1 MDVQLKQSID
11 IVVDEFRQ
19 ILIWP
24 LLVQFGAAKQFS
36 LETVSEKL
44 TAANWKLVQ
53 ESQDT
58 NAWRIGD
65 DDWYKTKDKDGR
77 YVNEHEY
84 DYSEIVY
91 FHSFVRNFLY
101 GGDGLPAEKRPI
113 RVFHPNLN
121 ATEASSQSESTHSK
135 LKDLKY
141 LYVQLKGDRDFYLKV
156 ERIEAYLA
164 DTGVLV
170 VTIEVFCNTH
180 HDGASEK
187 PLKLSD
193 ALDLQNLLRMV
204 FPRRWS
210 SNGDP
215 SETPLQ
221 MAWAKDTTIEGRQ
234 SFEIIESS
242 RQDFRDKG
250 SFTRIV
256 GENAEIPVAAHL
268 AYLLAPLIPYDPPSQ
283 PVDITYKQIEDQ
295 RIPSMSFVAVEE
307 PRQITDWDF
316 ARIAFFDS
324 HGESTVSS
332 YSDDYMQDWEK
343 LHAYDRFWQRKPSLL
358 QKNLSDQGKL
368 DDHNEMV
375 RTRWLCSG
383 YGFSVVGSSK
393 DRFFMGQIR
402 SNFHHHYFRM
412 GFIAHFHR
420 ASLLALRE
428 ELSKSMNKDGLAF
441 HNAVINIQKNCTR
454 FRTRYWYHEVS
465 TQLQGQELFRWWSNK
480 LGNQELF
487 DKVTSDVEALASLV
501 RTEIAERESENI
513 KWLTFYGL
521 LVGLI
526 GVFTGF
532 VSAVLTG
539 VLGAWGTVSK
549 YGYAVLIFS
558 LVIFVVI
565 CVVFFRNRA
574 RLVKKWML

>member
-1 MDVQLKQSID
+1 MDVENQQSVD

-24 LLVQFGAAKQFS
+24 LLLQFGAAKQFCMK
-36 LETVSEKL
+36 TVSEKL
-44 TAANWKLVQ
+44 TASNWRLVQ

-58 NAWRIGD
+58 NAWKIGD
-65 DDWYKTKDKDGR
+65 DDWYKTKDENGN
-77 YVNEHEY
+77 YVNKHEY

-101 GGDGLPAEKRPI
+101 GGDSLAAEKRPM
-113 RVFHPNLN
+113 RVFHPNLK
-121 ATEASSQSESTHSK
+121 ATESSSLSESTNSK

-141 LYVQLKGDRDFYLKV
+141 LYVQLKGDRDFYLEV

-234 SFEIIESS
+234 SFEVLESS
-242 RQDFRDKG
+242 RQDFRDKK

-256 GENAEIPVAAHL
+256 RKNAEIPVAAHL
-268 AYLLAPLIPYDPPSQ
+268 AYLLSPLIPYDPPIQ

-295 RIPSMSFVAVEE
+295 RIPSMSFIAVEE
-307 PRQITDWDF
+307 PRQITEWDF

-324 HGESTVSS
+324 HGESTVSC
-332 YSDDYMQDWEK
+332 YSDDFMQDWK
-343 LHAYDRFWQRKPSLL
+343 KPHAYDRFWQRKPSLL
-358 QKNLSDQGKL
+358 QTNLSDPAKL
-368 DDHNEMV
+368 AEHNDMV

-383 YGFSVVGSSK
+383 YGFSVIGSSK
-393 DRFFMGQIR
+393 DSVFMGQIK

-428 ELSKSMNKDGLAF
+428 ELSKSMNKNGAEF
-441 HNAVINIQKNCTR
+441 HDAVISIQKNCTR

-465 TQLQGQELFRWWSNK
+465 TQLQGQELFRWWSLQ

-501 RTEIAERESENI
+501 RTEIAEKESENI
-513 KWLTFYGL
+513 KSLTFYSL
-521 LVGLI
+521 LVGYI
-526 GVFTGF
+526 GVLVGCF
-532 VSAVLTG
+532 SAVLAHL
-539 VLGAWGTVSK
+539 LGDWSK
-549 YGYAVLIFS
+549 VTRNGYIELIIF
-558 LVIFVVI
+558 LVCVVI
-565 CVVFFRNRA
+565 CFFPFRA
-574 RLVKKWML
+574 MTRRVKR

>member
-1 MDVQLKQSID
+1 MDVENQQSVD

-24 LLVQFGAAKQFS
+24 LLLQFGAAKQFCMK
-36 LETVSEKL
+36 TVSEKL
-44 TAANWKLVQ
+44 TASNWRLVQ

-58 NAWRIGD
+58 NAWKIGD
-65 DDWYKTKDKDGR
+65 DDWYKTKDENGD
-77 YVNEHEY
+77 YVNKHEY

-101 GGDGLPAEKRPI
+101 GGDDLAAEKRPM
-113 RVFHPNLN
+113 RVFHPNLR

-135 LKDLKY
+135 LKDLRY
-141 LYVQLKGDRDFYLKV
+141 LYVQLKNNRDFYLKV

-170 VTIEVFCNTH
+170 IAIEVFCNKH
-180 HDGASEK
+180 QDRALEK

-221 MAWAKDTTIEGRQ
+221 MAWAKDSITEGRQ
-234 SFEIIESS
+234 SFEIIEDS
-242 RQDFRDKG
+242 RQDFTDKG
-250 SFTRIV
+250 SFTKIV
-256 GENAEIPVAAHL
+256 QKNAEIPVAAHL
-268 AYLLAPLIPYDPPSQ
+268 AYLLRPLIPYDPPIQ

-295 RIPSMSFVAVEE
+295 RIPSMSFIAVEE
-307 PRQITDWDF
+307 PRQITEWDF

-324 HGESTVSS
+324 HGESTVSC
-332 YSDDYMQDWEK
+332 YSDDFMQDWEK

-368 DDHNEMV
+368 DGHNEMV

-393 DRFFMGQIR
+393 DSVFMGQIK

-428 ELSKSMNKDGLAF
+428 ELSKSMNKNGVEF
-441 HNAVINIQKNCTR
+441 HDAVIRIQKNCIR
-454 FRTRYWYHEVS
+454 FRTRFWYHEVS
-465 TQLQGQELFRWWSNK
+465 TQLQGQEIFRWWSNQ

-501 RTEIAERESENI
+501 RTEIAEKESENI
-513 KWLTFYGL
+513 KSLTFYSL
-521 LVGLI
+521 LVGYI
-526 GVFTGF
+526 GVLVGCF
-532 VSAVLTG
+532 SAVLAHL
-539 VLGAWGTVSK
+539 LGDWSK
-549 YGYAVLIFS
+549 VTSNGYIELI
-558 LVIFVVI
+558 IFLICVVI
-565 CVVFFRNRA
+565 CFFPFRVMARRVNR
-574 RLVKKWML
+574 